1 MITSQRSWPRYLV
14 YGLGTLAITA
24 IATAA
29 SAFLFGPVLG
39 HFESF
44 MEGFFAIL
52 PLQAPLRHTVSAC
65 PSGSIEKEIVMENNL
80 RGVKSRYLP

>member
-1 MITSQRSWPRYLV
+1 MITSQRNWPRYLV

-29 SAFLFGPVLG
+29 SAVLFGPVLG

-44 MEGFFAIL
+44 MEGFVAIL
-52 PLQAPLRHTVSAC
+52 PLTGAATAYGLGVSFW
-65 PSGSIEKEIVMENNL
+65 KRL
-80 RGVKSRYLP
+80 KSNRQEE

>member
-24 IATAA
+24 LATAA
-29 SAFLFGPVLG
+29 SAFLFGPALG

-52 PLQAPLRHTVSAC
+52 PLTGAATAY
-65 PSGSIEKEIVMENNL
+65 
-80 RGVKSRYLP
+80 GVGMSLWKQSKSNRQEE